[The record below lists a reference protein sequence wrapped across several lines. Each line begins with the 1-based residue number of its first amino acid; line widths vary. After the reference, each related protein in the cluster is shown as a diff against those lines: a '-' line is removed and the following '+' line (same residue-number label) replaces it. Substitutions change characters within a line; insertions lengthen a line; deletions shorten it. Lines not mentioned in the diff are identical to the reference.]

1 MFSCNTAHT
10 RWVDHSLSLSEGT
23 EEPEEIKNPRTKKP
37 MSLDES
43 PDLKRGVFAALDTAG
58 VLAKVKAFMYAQ
70 VWGILHH
77 RELNEVDPLLQAAN
91 FICDED
97 LKVLAYLVKWLTD
110 KGMVNTLKVLELE
123 SGRPFSDLPEVDS
136 YEFMSSPGTHS
147 PGHSD
152 IGAAFSDMSMEPI
165 SEYTSPAR
173 NTASPRR
180 HDDCEKIIPTQPVKG
195 SAFTLKQDNPFGDDQ
210 SQEANLTISNAS
222 MAPGVSLGPDETS
235 SSRQSPSRMTD
246 FSFKYADRSLARN
259 SMLSPD
265 TAAHARRAAEIQGKL
280 NRDLTMSPTKA
291 QENAESA
298 AHSEHLV
305 TELVVPDPCM
315 YDNSSHAYLQS
326 ALLVEDSDVSASG
339 SSSSRGIK
347 SLAKLQQDDTLSKAG
362 SGYTESL
369 SSAITESTGGPP
381 RQATLNLLD
390 AVGRDM
396 QAYDSTITPA
406 DSTIHSGF
414 GPGSMVQKPGPSA
427 DSILTGDSNLS
438 AMGESAAVDSALVA
452 GKAAARLIGMPEGTT
467 SILTNAASE
476 LNDIKDISS
485 IHAATDDAISTRPH
499 PSLNSEFMAGGDF
512 VSGIVLERTKPAQ
525 QAQPSQGDYTL
536 DNYGD
541 LSLGVTISNDTQPIA
556 GFNYENIQEDE
567 FGDFEF

>member
-1 MFSCNTAHT
+1 
-10 RWVDHSLSLSEGT
+10 
-23 EEPEEIKNPRTKKP
+23 

-58 VLAKVKAFMYAQ
+58 VLTKVRAFMYAQ
-70 VWGILHH
+70 VWAILHR
-77 RELNEVDPLLQAAN
+77 RELNEVDPLLQATN
-91 FICDED
+91 FISDED

-110 KGMVNTLKVLELE
+110 KGMMNTLKVLELE
-123 SGRPFSDLPEVDS
+123 SGRSFSDLPEVDS
-136 YEFMSSPGTHS
+136 YEFMSSPGTRS

-165 SEYTSPAR
+165 SEYASPAR
-173 NTASPRR
+173 NTASPTRY
-180 HDDCEKIIPTQPVKG
+180 DDKEKIIPTQPVKG
-195 SAFTLKQDNPFGDDQ
+195 SAFALRQDNPFGDDQ

-235 SSRQSPSRMTD
+235 SSRQSPSRTTD

-265 TAAHARRAAEIQGKL
+265 TAAHARRAAEIQSKFSKDL
-280 NRDLTMSPTKA
+280 NLSPTRA
-291 QENAESA
+291 QEHPESA

-305 TELVVPDPCM
+305 TELVVPDPQA
-315 YDNSSHAYLQS
+315 YGDNDAYFQGAFLAESHDL
-326 ALLVEDSDVSASG
+326 SASG
-339 SSSSRGIK
+339 NPSAK
-347 SLAKLQQDDTLSKAG
+347 AVKALAKLQQDDLLDRTDP
-362 SGYTESL
+362 GYVDSL
-369 SSAITESTGGPP
+369 SSVVTESTGGPT

-396 QAYDSTITPA
+396 QTYDSTITPG

-414 GPGSMVQKPGPSA
+414 SSMAQKPTATA
-427 DSILTGDSNLS
+427 DSMLTGDSNFS
-438 AMGESAAVDSALVA
+438 AIGESATIDSALAA
-452 GKAAARLIGMPEGTT
+452 GKVAARLIGMPEGTT

-476 LNDIKDISS
+476 LNEIKDISS
-485 IHAATDDAISTRPH
+485 IHAATDDAISTRPQ
-499 PSLNSEFMAGGDF
+499 PSLNSEIMAGGDF
-512 VSGIVLERTKPAQ
+512 ISGIVLERTKPTQ
-525 QAQPSQGDYTL
+525 QPQPSQGDYTL

-541 LSLGVTISNDTQPIA
+541 LSLGVTISNETQPIA

>member
-1 MFSCNTAHT
+1 MFSYNTMHA
-10 RWVDHSLSLSEGT
+10 R
-23 EEPEEIKNPRTKKP
+23 EICTLLFLVPLNKKS
-37 MSLDES
+37 MSLEES

-58 VLAKVKAFMYAQ
+58 VLTKVKAFMYAQ
-70 VWGILHH
+70 VWAVLHN
-77 RELNEVDPLLQAAN
+77 RELNEVDPLLQATN
-91 FICDED
+91 FISDED

-123 SGRPFSDLPEVDS
+123 SGRSFNDLPEVDS
-136 YEFMSSPGTHS
+136 YEFMSSPGTRS

-173 NTASPRR
+173 NTSSPRR
-180 HDDCEKIIPTQPVKG
+180 YDDREKIIPTQPSKG
-195 SAFTLKQDNPFGDDQ
+195 SAFSLRQDNLFGDDQ
-210 SQEANLTISNAS
+210 SQETNLTTSNAS
-222 MAPGVSLGPDETS
+222 MAPGVSLGPEETS

-246 FSFKYADRSLARN
+246 FSFKYTDRSMARN

-265 TAAHARRAAEIQGKL
+265 TAAHARRAAEAQAKF
-280 NRDLTMSPTKA
+280 NRDLNLSPKGAHERTD
-291 QENAESA
+291 SA

-305 TELVVPDPCM
+305 TELVVPEPQ
-315 YDNSSHAYLQS
+315 YDNDNNAYPQDAILADSHDLSTADGVSGTSSINDLKPVTKLQLDAFLS
-326 ALLVEDSDVSASG
+326 KTDSDYV
-339 SSSSRGIK
+339 
-347 SLAKLQQDDTLSKAG
+347 
-362 SGYTESL
+362 ESL
-369 SSAITESTGGPP
+369 SSVVTGSTGGPT

-396 QAYDSTITPA
+396 QTYDSTIAPG

-414 GPGSMVQKPGPSA
+414 DPMTQKPETQI
-427 DSILTGDSNLS
+427 DTTLIGDSNFS
-438 AMGESAAVDSALVA
+438 AMGDSAAVDSALAA
-452 GKAAARLIGMPEGTT
+452 GKVAARMIGMPEGTT
-467 SILTNAASE
+467 SILTNMASE

-485 IHAATDDAISTRPH
+485 IHAGADDAISTKPQ

-512 VSGIVLERTKPAQ
+512 VSGIVLERTKPTQ
-525 QAQPSQGDYTL
+525 QPQPSQGDYTL

-541 LSLGVTISNDTQPIA
+541 LSLGVTISNETQPIA